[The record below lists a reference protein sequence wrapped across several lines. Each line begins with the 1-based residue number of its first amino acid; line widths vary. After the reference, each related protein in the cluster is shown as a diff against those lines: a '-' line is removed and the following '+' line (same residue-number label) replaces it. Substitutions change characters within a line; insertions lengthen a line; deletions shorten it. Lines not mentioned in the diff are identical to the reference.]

1 MTQKDQE
8 MREIADRCLR
18 RTEAILGKFR
28 YRIAGTDECRGAEEN

>member
-1 MTQKDQE
+1 

-18 RTEAILGKFR
+18 RTEAILDKFR